1 MHLDELEKYKDITI
15 QAHDNPDAD
24 AIASG
29 FALYSYF
36 AAKGKNVSFIYSGRY
51 KIQKTDLKMMIE
63 KLDIPIEYRQMDD
76 SYIKG
81 LIITVD
87 CQYGAGNVYKYK
99 ADDVVVI
106 DHHQPEIATSSLKSF
121 EIASSLG
128 SCSTLVWRLLNDA
141 GYSVNDDIR
150 VGTALYYGLFR
161 DTNQFSELYYPLDLD
176 MRDSLAFDRSLFHQM
191 RNSNLSLK
199 ELEIA
204 GIALIR
210 YIYNSD
216 YHYAII
222 QTQPCDPNLLG
233 IISDFI
239 IQVDEIQ
246 TCVVFNQLEDGYK
259 FSVRSCINE
268 VNASELSLIHI

>member
-1 MHLDELEKYKDITI
+1 MKLSTLLKYNEIVI
-15 QAHDNPDAD
+15 QMHDNPDAD

-121 EIASSLG
+121 EIRFSLEKVTSSTYTVMVMPLSSASFCIS
-128 SCSTLVWRLLNDA
+128 
-141 GYSVNDDIR
+141 
-150 VGTALYYGLFR
+150 
-161 DTNQFSELYYPLDLD
+161 
-176 MRDSLAFDRSLFHQM
+176 
-191 RNSNLSLK
+191 SNIL
-199 ELEIA
+199 
-204 GIALIR
+204 
-210 YIYNSD
+210 
-216 YHYAII
+216 
-222 QTQPCDPNLLG
+222 
-233 IISDFI
+233 
-239 IQVDEIQ
+239 
-246 TCVVFNQLEDGYK
+246 
-259 FSVRSCINE
+259 
-268 VNASELSLIHI
+268 